1 MSFPRYLILII
12 ACLSI
17 AKYSFA
23 EQVTHVLDDM
33 AQCPIPTYPQLT
45 EPQSIENSKAI
56 TILAEKTGINKNKV
70 AKFTG
75 NVMLLNNQQ
84 TVLANEVE
92 LNREKS
98 TINATGDI
106 HFQNKGIDIFA
117 DQLNISETLG
127 ATTLHNT
134 QYQLTGIAGHGGAG
148 VIAVSKEGTLS
159 LIDSS
164 FTTCYGASPDW
175 QMNAS
180 EINISKNESYLEAYH
195 ARFSVF
201 NVPVLYLPYFTIPI
215 GDERQSGFL
224 YPEIGSSGKSGFTT
238 SIPYY
243 WNIAPNIDATITPK
257 YMLKRGNQLI
267 TEFRYLY
274 DEQQGQFDLEY
285 LDQDNEQ
292 EQSSDARYLVRMQHV
307 GTFSER
313 FRAYI
318 DYTAISDDNY
328 LVDIGSK
335 HYNDN
340 DAYLYQTG
348 ELAYFADSWQAKVK
362 LQDFEVL
369 GDNQT
374 NYKALAQLELNSHQE
389 IDLLDGLFDV
399 YSEVTNFDSADETL
413 PTAKRYH
420 VEAGFTFPMVT
431 PAWFLNSEF
440 KLLQTHY
447 EQDNIPVD
455 SKLEENVSRTL
466 PKVRFHG
473 GVNFDRQT
481 RFWGKGFTQT
491 LEPQLQYLYIPE
503 KDQSNIGVYDTT
515 PLQDDYNGLF
525 RDKRF
530 SGLDRIA
537 QANQYSW
544 GVTSRLLDST
554 NQEQFRLSLGRIV
567 YLNDSNFTLDEN
579 QGIVA
584 DTSALAAEVYA
595 RINRKWQFSSDIQY
609 NTEDDVTNKSQTS
622 IDYLFSKNQT
632 IQLNHR
638 YTRDVSG
645 MTLEQLSL
653 AGNVRI
659 NNNWQVITR
668 ITQDLQQNRSIETYA
683 GLQYQSCCWSL
694 SFAYHRYITAN
705 FDETSG
711 NNENRDEFNNGF
723 MIRFSMRTK
732 DITDMFN
739 SSIFGYKRPYFLNN

>member
-23 EQVTHVLDDM
+23 EQVTHILDDM
-33 AQCPIPTYPQLT
+33 AQCPIPIYPQLT

-92 LNREKS
+92 LNRENS

-117 DQLNISETLG
+117 DQLNISETLS

-134 QYQLTGIAGHGGAG
+134 QYQLTGAAGHGGAG

-180 EINISKNESYLEAYH
+180 EINISKNENYLEAYH

-285 LDQDNEQ
+285 LDQDNKQ

-328 LVDIGSK
+328 LADIGSK

-399 YSEVTNFDSADETL
+399 YSEMTNFDTADETL

-431 PAWFLNSEF
+431 PEWFLNSEF

-455 SKLEENVSRTL
+455 SKLEESVSRTL

-481 RFWGKGFTQT
+481 RFWGRGFTQT

-622 IDYLFSKNQT
+622 IDYLFGKNQT

-659 NNNWQVITR
+659 NKNWQVITR

>member
-180 EINISKNESYLEAYH
+180 EINISKNENYLEAFH

-369 GDNQT
+369 GDNQA

-399 YSEVTNFDSADETL
+399 YSEMTNFETADKTL

-466 PKVRFHG
+466 SKVRFHG
-473 GVNFDRQT
+473 GVNFDRKT

-622 IDYLFSKNQT
+622 IDYLFGKNQT

-659 NNNWQVITR
+659 NKNWQVITR

-705 FDETSG
+705 FDEASG

>member
-23 EQVTHVLDDM
+23 EKVTYIIDDM

-92 LNREKS
+92 LNRENS

-148 VIAVSKEGTLS
+148 VIAVSKEGTL
-159 LIDSS
+159 LLTNSS
-164 FTTCYGASPDW
+164 FTTCYGPSPDW

-180 EINISKNESYLEAYH
+180 EINISKNENYLEAYH

-243 WNIAPNIDATITPK
+243 WNIAPNIDATITPN

-292 EQSSDARYLVRMQHV
+292 EQSSDARYLVRVQHV
-307 GTFSER
+307 GNFSER

-328 LVDIGSK
+328 LVDVGSK

-399 YSEVTNFDSADETL
+399 YSEMTNFDTADETL

-447 EQDNIPVD
+447 KQDNIPLG

-515 PLQDDYNGLF
+515 SLQDDYNGLF

-544 GVTSRLLDST
+544 GITSRLLDST

-595 RINRKWQFSSDIQY
+595 RINRRWQFSTDIQY

-622 IDYLFSKNQT
+622 IDYLFGKNQT

-659 NNNWQVITR
+659 NKNWQVITR

-705 FDETSG
+705 FEETSG

>member
-180 EINISKNESYLEAYH
+180 EINISKNENYLEAYH

-694 SFAYHRYITAN
+694 SFAYHRYIT
-705 FDETSG
+705 
-711 NNENRDEFNNGF
+711 
-723 MIRFSMRTK
+723 
-732 DITDMFN
+732 
-739 SSIFGYKRPYFLNN
+739 

>member
-23 EQVTHVLDDM
+23 EKVTYIIDDM

-92 LNREKS
+92 LNRENS

-148 VIAVSKEGTLS
+148 VIAVSKEGTL
-159 LIDSS
+159 LLTNSS
-164 FTTCYGASPDW
+164 FTTCYGPSPDW

-180 EINISKNESYLEAYH
+180 EINISKNENYLEAYH

-243 WNIAPNIDATITPK
+243 WNIAPNIDATITPN

-292 EQSSDARYLVRMQHV
+292 EQSSDARYLVRVQHV
-307 GTFSER
+307 GNFSER

-328 LVDIGSK
+328 LVDVGSK

-399 YSEVTNFDSADETL
+399 YSEMTNFDTADETL

-447 EQDNIPVD
+447 KQDNIPLG

-515 PLQDDYNGLF
+515 SLQDDYNGLF

-544 GVTSRLLDST
+544 GITSRLLDST

-595 RINRKWQFSSDIQY
+595 RINRRWQFSTDIQY

-622 IDYLFSKNQT
+622 IDYLFGKNQT

-659 NNNWQVITR
+659 NKNWQVITR

-694 SFAYHRYITAN
+694 TFAYHRYITAN
-705 FDETSG
+705 FEETSG

>member
-23 EQVTHVLDDM
+23 EQVTHILDDM

-92 LNREKS
+92 LNRENS

-180 EINISKNESYLEAYH
+180 EINISKNENYLEAYH

-374 NYKALAQLELNSHQE
+374 NYKTLAQLELNSHQE

-399 YSEVTNFDSADETL
+399 YSEMTNFDTADETL

-544 GVTSRLLDST
+544 GITSRLLDST

-567 YLNDSNFTLDEN
+567 YLNDSNFTLDDN

-584 DTSALAAEVYA
+584 DTSALAVEVYA
-595 RINRKWQFSSDIQY
+595 RINRKWQFSTDIQY

-622 IDYLFSKNQT
+622 IDYLFGKNQT

-659 NNNWQVITR
+659 NKNWQVITR

-694 SFAYHRYITAN
+694 SLAYHRYITAN

>member
-1 MSFPRYLILII
+1 M
-12 ACLSI
+12 

-23 EQVTHVLDDM
+23 QQVTDILDDM

-45 EPQSIENSKAI
+45 AAQSIEKSKAI
-56 TILAEKTGINKNKV
+56 TILADKSGINKNKV

-75 NVMLLNNQQ
+75 NVMLINNQQ
-84 TVLANEVE
+84 TILANEVE
-92 LNREKS
+92 LNRES
-98 TINATGDI
+98 SSVNATGDI

-127 ATTLHNT
+127 ATTLKNT
-134 QYQLTGIAGHGGAG
+134 QYQLAGIAGHGGAG
-148 VIAVSKEGTLS
+148 IIAVSKEGTLS

-180 EINISKNESYLEAYH
+180 EINISKDESYLEAYH

-215 GDERQSGFL
+215 GDDRQSGFL
-224 YPEIGSSGKSGFTT
+224 YPEIGNSGKSGFTT

-257 YMLKRGNQLI
+257 YMLKRGSQLM
-267 TEFRYLY
+267 TEFRYLHE
-274 DEQQGQFDLEY
+274 EQQGQFDLEY

-292 EQSSDARYLVRMQHV
+292 ENSTDARYLVRMQHV

-313 FRAYI
+313 FRAFV
-318 DYTAISDDNY
+318 DYTTISDDNY

-369 GDNQT
+369 GDNKT
-374 NYKALAQLELNSHQE
+374 NYKALAQLELASHQK
-389 IDLLDGLFDV
+389 IDFLDGLFDV
-399 YSEVTNFDSADETL
+399 YSEVTNFDNADKTQA
-413 PTAKRYH
+413 TAQRYH

-440 KLLQTHY
+440 KILQTHY
-447 EQDNIPVD
+447 QQDNIPLK
-455 SKLEENVSRTL
+455 SELEESVSRTL

-481 RFWGKGFTQT
+481 HFWGNSFTQT

-503 KDQSNIGVYDTT
+503 KDQSNIGLYDTT
-515 PLQDDYNGLF
+515 TLQDDYNGLF

-544 GVTSRLLDST
+544 GVTSRLLDSA
-554 NQEQFRLSLGRIV
+554 NQEQLRVSLGRIV
-567 YLNDSNFTLDEN
+567 YLNDSNFTFEEN

-584 DTSALAAEVYA
+584 DASALAAEVYA

-622 IDYLFSKNQT
+622 IDYLFGENQT

-645 MTLEQLSL
+645 ITLEQLSL
-653 AGNVRI
+653 AGNVSI
-659 NNNWQVITR
+659 NKNWQVISR

-705 FDETSG
+705 FDEPSS
-711 NNENRDEFNNGF
+711 NNKNRDEFNNGF
-723 MIRFSMRTK
+723 MLRFSMRTK